1 MNIDDAKSGSSRS
14 VSWQTK
20 AVSSEISHAGN
31 KETEG
36 SSEAG
41 MKSSIIQPP
50 APRTPLVKL
59 SGGSFEDFAITFS
72 RSSPPHPEKHDH
84 PDKKVKVK
92 KMIFCG

>member
-1 MNIDDAKSGSSRS
+1 MSY
-14 VSWQTK
+14 
-20 AVSSEISHAGN
+20 EISHVGN

-36 SSEAG
+36 SSEGG